1 MQVIVVK
8 GKRDSNVARAAQRML
23 WGIAAGLLV
32 CAGAWFFE
40 EGLNA
45 ALDAPGAWAFGDNA
59 ALAVVGVGAIVV
71 ANVVWAPGAVVG
83 AGGGGCG
90 VRGGGGVGAV
100 VKGKAGVILGN

>member
-1 MQVIVVK
+1 MK
-8 GKRDSNVARAAQRML
+8 GKRDGGLARMAQVAL
-23 WGIAAGLLV
+23 WGLAVGLLV

-59 ALAVVGVGAIVV
+59 ALAVVGVVAIVV

-83 AGGGGCG
+83 EWGLVA
-90 VRGGGGVGAV
+90 GAV
-100 VKGKAGVILGN
+100 GCAAGAVWVRRSSGRRR